1 MSTDIILISFSSFCA
16 LCAGFAI
23 GIIVWQRANELQE
36 RWKILE
42 LLCGYIAKRQDE
54 IERVLKIKK
63 ED

>member
-1 MSTDIILISFSSFCA
+1 MSTDIILIFFSGLCT

-42 LLCGYIAKRQDE
+42 LLCGHIAKRQDE
-54 IERVLKIKK
+54 IEKVLKIKK